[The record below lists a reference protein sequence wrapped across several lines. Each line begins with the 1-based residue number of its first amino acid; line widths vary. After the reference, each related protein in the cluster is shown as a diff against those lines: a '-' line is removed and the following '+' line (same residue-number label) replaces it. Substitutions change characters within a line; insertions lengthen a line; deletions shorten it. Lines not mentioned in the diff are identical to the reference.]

1 MMPLAVPL
9 ENAYIE
15 ILLYLHKHKTKITMS
30 TPPIKINDSLFCLAN
45 DWEKGEHR
53 YSLELSKTEDPKNTI
68 LVVGVNPG
76 GKTDPEEKYIGRTIR
91 RVCNLV
97 IDKGEDDT
105 KYDSALFV
113 NLTPKIAIT
122 PSGLKDSKELQ
133 VPPRDNVEEIKTLI
147 RKRKDHI
154 SNVLF
159 CFGNS
164 FKYGKD
170 NGLFTKVIDA
180 IKEELPLPESKYWCL
195 GISKKGYPIHPLAR
209 IKDKRLTEC
218 SINQDFTFSVKD

>member
-1 MMPLAVPL
+1 
-9 ENAYIE
+9 
-15 ILLYLHKHKTKITMS
+15 MS
-30 TPPIKINDSLFCLAN
+30 TPPIKINDSLFCLDN
-45 DWEKGEHR
+45 DWKKGEHR

-91 RVCNLV
+91 RVCDLV
-97 IDKGEDDT
+97 IDNGKGDT

-122 PSGLKDSKELQ
+122 PSGLKDSEGPQDLPK
-133 VPPRDNVEEIKTLI
+133 DNVEEIKALI
-147 RKRKDHI
+147 QGRKRRI

-170 NGLFTKVIDA
+170 NGLFTKVIDV

-195 GISKKGYPIHPLAR
+195 GISNKGYPIHPLAR
-209 IKDKRLTEC
+209 INKRLTEC
-218 SINQDFTFSVKD
+218 SINQDFTFSMKD

>member
-1 MMPLAVPL
+1 
-9 ENAYIE
+9 
-15 ILLYLHKHKTKITMS
+15 MS
-30 TPPIKINDSLFCLAN
+30 TSPIKINDSLFCLTN
-45 DWEKGEHR
+45 DWEKGKHR

-91 RVCNLV
+91 RVCDLV
-97 IDKGEDDT
+97 IDTGEGDT

-122 PSGLKDSKELQ
+122 PSGLKDSDGPQALQ
-133 VPPRDNVEEIKTLI
+133 KKNIEVI
-147 RKRKDHI
+147 RSQIQERKNRI

-170 NGLFTKVIDA
+170 NGLFTKVIDV

-195 GISKKGYPIHPLAR
+195 GISNKGYPIHPLAH
-209 IKDKRLTEC
+209 IKDMRLREC
-218 SINQDFTFSVKD
+218 SINQDFTFSMKD

>member
-1 MMPLAVPL
+1 
-9 ENAYIE
+9 
-15 ILLYLHKHKTKITMS
+15 MS

-45 DWEKGEHR
+45 DWEKGKHR

-91 RVCNLV
+91 RVCDLV
-97 IDKGEDDT
+97 IDKGEGDT

-113 NLTPKIAIT
+113 NLTPIIAIT

-133 VPPRDNVEEIKTLI
+133 VPPRDNVEEIKALI
-147 RKRKDHI
+147 RKRKDLI

-180 IKEELPLPESKYWCL
+180 IKEELPLPESRYWCL
-195 GISKKGYPIHPLAR
+195 GISNKGYPIHPLAR

-218 SINQDFTFSVKD
+218 SINQDFTFSLKD

>member
-1 MMPLAVPL
+1 
-9 ENAYIE
+9 
-15 ILLYLHKHKTKITMS
+15 MS
-30 TPPIKINDSLFCLAN
+30 TPPIKINDSLFCLDN
-45 DWEKGEHR
+45 DWEKDNYR

-91 RVCNLV
+91 RVCDLV
-97 IDKGEDDT
+97 IDKGEEDT

-122 PSGLKDSKELQ
+122 PSGLKDSEEPLTLQ
-133 VPPRDNVEEIKTLI
+133 EKNIKKIKALI
-147 RKRKDHI
+147 RKDHI

-180 IKEELPLPESKYWCL
+180 IKEESPLPESKYWCL
-195 GISKKGYPIHPLAR
+195 GISKKGYPIHPLAH
-209 IKDKRLTEC
+209 IKDMRLREC
-218 SINQDFTFSVKD
+218 SINQDFTFSMKD

>member
-1 MMPLAVPL
+1 
-9 ENAYIE
+9 
-15 ILLYLHKHKTKITMS
+15 MS
-30 TPPIKINDSLFCLAN
+30 TPPIKINDSLFCLDN

-76 GKTDPEEKYIGRTIR
+76 GKTDPEKKYIGRTIR
-91 RVCNLV
+91 RVCDLV
-97 IDKGEDDT
+97 IDNGEGDT

-122 PSGLKDSKELQ
+122 PSSLKDSDEPQALQKE
-133 VPPRDNVEEIKTLI
+133 NIKVIRSLI
-147 RKRKDHI
+147 QERKNRI

-170 NGLFTKVIDA
+170 NGSFTKVIDA
-180 IKEELPLPESKYWCL
+180 IKEESPLPESKYWCL
-195 GISKKGYPIHPLAR
+195 GISKKGYPIHPLAH
-209 IKDKRLTEC
+209 IKDMRLREC
-218 SINQDFTFSVKD
+218 SINQDFTFSMKD

>member
-1 MMPLAVPL
+1 
-9 ENAYIE
+9 
-15 ILLYLHKHKTKITMS
+15 MS
-30 TPPIKINDSLFCLAN
+30 TPPIKINDSLFCIAN
-45 DWEKGEHR
+45 DWEKGAYR
-53 YSLELSKTEDPKNTI
+53 YSLELSKTENPKNTI

-91 RVCNLV
+91 RVCDLV
-97 IDKGEDDT
+97 IGKGEDDT

-122 PSGLKDSKELQ
+122 PSSLKNYDEPQALQKENIE
-133 VPPRDNVEEIKTLI
+133 VIRSLI
-147 RKRKDHI
+147 QERKNRI

-170 NGLFTKVIDA
+170 NGLFTKVIDV
-180 IKEELPLPESKYWCL
+180 IKGELPLPESKYWCL
-195 GISKKGYPIHPLAR
+195 GISNKGYPIHPLAR

-218 SINQDFTFSVKD
+218 SINHDFTFSLKD

>member
-1 MMPLAVPL
+1 
-9 ENAYIE
+9 
-15 ILLYLHKHKTKITMS
+15 MS
-30 TPPIKINDSLFCLAN
+30 TPPIKINDSLFCLTN
-45 DWEKGEHR
+45 DWKKGKHR

-76 GKTDPEEKYIGRTIR
+76 GKTAPEEKYIGRTIR
-91 RVCNLV
+91 RVCDLV
-97 IDKGEDDT
+97 IGKGEDDT

-113 NLTPKIAIT
+113 NLTPKIALT
-122 PSGLKDSKELQ
+122 PSGLKYSDKPQALQ
-133 VPPRDNVEEIKTLI
+133 KKNIKKIKALI
-147 RKRKDHI
+147 QERKGRI

-170 NGLFTKVIDA
+170 NGSFTKVIDA

-195 GISKKGYPIHPLAR
+195 GISNKGYPIHPLAR

-218 SINQDFTFSVKD
+218 SINQDFTFSLKD

>member
-1 MMPLAVPL
+1 
-9 ENAYIE
+9 
-15 ILLYLHKHKTKITMS
+15 MS
-30 TPPIKINDSLFCLAN
+30 TPPIKINDSLFCLTN
-45 DWEKGEHR
+45 DWEKGKHR

-76 GKTDPEEKYIGRTIR
+76 GRTDPDEKHIGRTIR
-91 RVCNLV
+91 RVCDLV
-97 IDKGEDDT
+97 IDKGEDDP

-133 VPPRDNVEEIKTLI
+133 VPPRDNVEEIKALI

-195 GISKKGYPIHPLAR
+195 GISNKGYPIHPLAH
-209 IKDKRLTEC
+209 IKDMRLTEC
-218 SINQDFTFSVKD
+218 SINQDFTFSLKD

>member
-1 MMPLAVPL
+1 
-9 ENAYIE
+9 
-15 ILLYLHKHKTKITMS
+15 MS
-30 TPPIKINDSLFCLAN
+30 TLPIKINDSLFCLAN
-45 DWEKGEHR
+45 DWKKGKHR
-53 YSLELSKTEDPKNTI
+53 YSLELSKTERPKNTI

-91 RVCNLV
+91 RVCDLV
-97 IDKGEDDT
+97 IDKGEGNT

-113 NLTPKIAIT
+113 NLTPIIAIT
-122 PSGLKDSKELQ
+122 PSGLKDSEKLQ
-133 VPPRDNVEEIKTLI
+133 TLQKKNIEVI
-147 RKRKDHI
+147 RPLIQERKNRI

-180 IKEELPLPESKYWCL
+180 IKEELPLPESRYWCL
-195 GISKKGYPIHPLAR
+195 GISNKGYPIHPLAH
-209 IKDKRLTEC
+209 IKDMRLTEC
-218 SINQDFTFSVKD
+218 SINKDFTFSMKD

>member
-1 MMPLAVPL
+1 
-9 ENAYIE
+9 
-15 ILLYLHKHKTKITMS
+15 MS
-30 TPPIKINDSLFCLAN
+30 TPPVKINDSLFCLAN
-45 DWEKGEHR
+45 DWKKGTYR
-53 YSLELSKTEDPKNTI
+53 YSLELSKTENPKNTI

-76 GKTDPEEKYIGRTIR
+76 GKTDPEENYIGRTIR
-91 RVCNLV
+91 RVCDLV
-97 IDKGEDDT
+97 IDKGEGDT

-113 NLTPKIAIT
+113 NLTPIIAIT

-133 VPPRDNVEEIKTLI
+133 VPPRDNVEEIKALI

-170 NGLFTKVIDA
+170 NGSFTKVIDA

-195 GISKKGYPIHPLAR
+195 GISKKGYPIHPLAH
-209 IKDKRLTEC
+209 IKDMRLTEC
-218 SINQDFTFSVKD
+218 SINQDFTFSLKD

>member
-1 MMPLAVPL
+1 MTLAVPL
-9 ENAYIE
+9 GNAYIE

-30 TPPIKINDSLFCLAN
+30 TAPIKINDSLFCLAN
-45 DWEKGEHR
+45 DWKKGEHR

-91 RVCNLV
+91 RVCDLV
-97 IDKGEDDT
+97 IYNGEGDT

-147 RKRKDHI
+147 RKRKNHI

-170 NGLFTKVIDA
+170 NGSFTKVIDV

>member
-1 MMPLAVPL
+1 
-9 ENAYIE
+9 
-15 ILLYLHKHKTKITMS
+15 MS
-30 TPPIKINDSLFCLAN
+30 TPPIKINDSLFCLTN
-45 DWEKGEHR
+45 DWEKGKHR

-91 RVCNLV
+91 RVCDLV
-97 IDKGEDDT
+97 IDKGEGDT

-133 VPPRDNVEEIKTLI
+133 VPPRDNVEEIKALI
-147 RKRKDHI
+147 RKRKDLI

-195 GISKKGYPIHPLAR
+195 GISNKGYPIHPLAR

-218 SINQDFTFSVKD
+218 SINQDFTFSLKD

>member
-1 MMPLAVPL
+1 
-9 ENAYIE
+9 
-15 ILLYLHKHKTKITMS
+15 MS

-45 DWEKGEHR
+45 DWEKDIYR
-53 YSLELSKTEDPKNTI
+53 YSLELSKTENPKNTI

-91 RVCNLV
+91 RVCDLV
-97 IDKGEDDT
+97 IDNGEGDT

-122 PSGLKDSKELQ
+122 PSSLKYSGEPQDLPK
-133 VPPRDNVEEIKTLI
+133 DNVEEIKALI
-147 RKRKDHI
+147 QERKNRI

-170 NGLFTKVIDA
+170 NGSFTKVIDA
-180 IKEELPLPESKYWCL
+180 IKEELPLLESKYWCL
-195 GISKKGYPIHPLAR
+195 GISKKGYPIHPLAH
-209 IKDKRLTEC
+209 IKDMRLTEC
-218 SINQDFTFSVKD
+218 SINKDFTFSMKD

>member
-1 MMPLAVPL
+1 
-9 ENAYIE
+9 
-15 ILLYLHKHKTKITMS
+15 MS
-30 TPPIKINDSLFCLAN
+30 TSPIKINDSLFCLAN
-45 DWEKGEHR
+45 DWKKGTYR
-53 YSLELSKTEDPKNTI
+53 YSLELSKTENPKNTI

-76 GKTDPEEKYIGRTIR
+76 GKTDPEENYIGRTIR
-91 RVCNLV
+91 RVCDLV
-97 IDKGEDDT
+97 IDKGEGNT

-122 PSGLKDSKELQ
+122 PSSLKDSEELQ
-133 VPPRDNVEEIKTLI
+133 SFQKKNIESIRSLIKGRNER
-147 RKRKDHI
+147 RKGRI

-180 IKEELPLPESKYWCL
+180 IKEELPLSESKYWCL
-195 GISKKGYPIHPLAR
+195 GISNKGYPIHPLAH
-209 IKDKRLTEC
+209 IKDMSLTEC
-218 SINQDFTFSVKD
+218 SINQDFTFSMKD

>member
-1 MMPLAVPL
+1 MALAVSL
-9 ENAYIE
+9 GNAYIE

-30 TPPIKINDSLFCLAN
+30 TAPIKINDSLFCLAN
-45 DWEKGEHR
+45 DWKKGEHR

-91 RVCNLV
+91 RVCDLV
-97 IDKGEDDT
+97 IYNGEGYT

-147 RKRKDHI
+147 RKRKNHI

-170 NGLFTKVIDA
+170 NGSFTKVIDV

>member
-1 MMPLAVPL
+1 
-9 ENAYIE
+9 
-15 ILLYLHKHKTKITMS
+15 MS
-30 TPPIKINDSLFCLAN
+30 TLPIKINDSLFCLAN
-45 DWEKGEHR
+45 DWKKDKYR
-53 YSLELSKTEDPKNTI
+53 YSLELSKTENPKNTI

-91 RVCNLV
+91 RVCDLV
-97 IDKGEDDT
+97 IDNGEGDT

-122 PSGLKDSKELQ
+122 PSGLKDSEGPQDLPK
-133 VPPRDNVEEIKTLI
+133 DNVEEIKALI
-147 RKRKDHI
+147 QGRKGRI

-170 NGLFTKVIDA
+170 NGSFTKVIDT

-195 GISKKGYPIHPLAR
+195 GISNKGYPIHPLAR
-209 IKDKRLTEC
+209 IKDKRLSEC
-218 SINQDFTFSVKD
+218 SINQDFTFSLKD

>member
-1 MMPLAVPL
+1 MTLAVPL
-9 ENAYIE
+9 GNAYIE

-30 TPPIKINDSLFCLAN
+30 TAPIKINDSLFCLAN
-45 DWEKGEHR
+45 DWKKGEHR

-91 RVCNLV
+91 RVCDLV
-97 IDKGEDDT
+97 IYIGEGDT

-147 RKRKDHI
+147 RKRKNHI

-170 NGLFTKVIDA
+170 NGSFTKVIDV

>member
-1 MMPLAVPL
+1 
-9 ENAYIE
+9 
-15 ILLYLHKHKTKITMS
+15 MS
-30 TPPIKINDSLFCLAN
+30 TSPIKINDSLFCLAN

-53 YSLELSKTEDPKNTI
+53 YYLELSKTEDPKNTI

-76 GKTDPEEKYIGRTIR
+76 GKTDPEEKHIGRTIR
-91 RVCNLV
+91 RVCDLV
-97 IDKGEDDT
+97 IDKGEGNT

-122 PSGLKDSKELQ
+122 PSSLKNSDEPQALQKE
-133 VPPRDNVEEIKTLI
+133 NIKVIRSLI
-147 RKRKDHI
+147 QKRKNRI

-180 IKEELPLPESKYWCL
+180 IKEKLPQPESKYWCL
-195 GISKKGYPIHPLAR
+195 GISNKGYPIHPLAR

-218 SINQDFTFSVKD
+218 SINQDFTFSMKD

>member
-1 MMPLAVPL
+1 
-9 ENAYIE
+9 
-15 ILLYLHKHKTKITMS
+15 MS
-30 TPPIKINDSLFCLAN
+30 TPPIKINDSLFCLDN
-45 DWEKGEHR
+45 DWEKDNYR

-91 RVCNLV
+91 RVCDLV
-97 IDKGEDDT
+97 IDKGDGDT

-122 PSGLKDSKELQ
+122 PSGLKDSDELQ

-195 GISKKGYPIHPLAR
+195 GISNKGYPIHPLAR

-218 SINQDFTFSVKD
+218 SINQDFTFSLKD

>member
-1 MMPLAVPL
+1 
-9 ENAYIE
+9 
-15 ILLYLHKHKTKITMS
+15 MS
-30 TPPIKINDSLFCLAN
+30 TPPIKINDSLFCLTN
-45 DWEKGEHR
+45 DWGKGKHR

-68 LVVGVNPG
+68 LVIGVNPG

-91 RVCNLV
+91 RVCDLV
-97 IDKGEDDT
+97 IGKGEDDP

-195 GISKKGYPIHPLAR
+195 GISNKGYPIHPLAH
-209 IKDKRLTEC
+209 IKDMRLREC
-218 SINQDFTFSVKD
+218 SINQDFTFSMKD

>member
-1 MMPLAVPL
+1 
-9 ENAYIE
+9 
-15 ILLYLHKHKTKITMS
+15 MS
-30 TPPIKINDSLFCLAN
+30 TSPIKINDSLLCLAN

-53 YSLELSKTEDPKNTI
+53 YYLELSKTEDPKNTI

-76 GKTDPEEKYIGRTIR
+76 GKTDPDEKHIGRTIR
-91 RVCNLV
+91 RVCDLV
-97 IDKGEDDT
+97 IDTGEGDP

-113 NLTPKIAIT
+113 NLTPKIALT
-122 PSGLKDSKELQ
+122 PSSLKDSDEPQALQKE
-133 VPPRDNVEEIKTLI
+133 NIKKIKALI
-147 RKRKDHI
+147 QGRKGRI

-170 NGLFTKVIDA
+170 NGSFNKVIDA

-218 SINQDFTFSVKD
+218 SINQDFTFSLKD

>member
-1 MMPLAVPL
+1 
-9 ENAYIE
+9 
-15 ILLYLHKHKTKITMS
+15 MS
-30 TPPIKINDSLFCLAN
+30 TSPIKINDSLFCLAN
-45 DWEKGEHR
+45 YWKKGEHR
-53 YSLELSKTEDPKNTI
+53 YYLELSKTEDPKNTI

-76 GKTDPEEKYIGRTIR
+76 GKTDPDEKHIGRTIR
-91 RVCNLV
+91 RVCDLV
-97 IDKGEDDT
+97 IGKGEDDT

-122 PSGLKDSKELQ
+122 PSSLKNSDEPQALQKENIE
-133 VPPRDNVEEIKTLI
+133 VI
-147 RKRKDHI
+147 RSQIQKRKNRI

-170 NGLFTKVIDA
+170 NGSFNKVIDA

-218 SINQDFTFSVKD
+218 SINQDFTFSLKD

>member
-1 MMPLAVPL
+1 
-9 ENAYIE
+9 
-15 ILLYLHKHKTKITMS
+15 MS
-30 TPPIKINDSLFCLAN
+30 TPPIKINDSLFCLDN
-45 DWEKGEHR
+45 DWEKGKHR

-91 RVCNLV
+91 RVCDLV
-97 IDKGEDDT
+97 IDKGEGDT

-113 NLTPKIAIT
+113 NLTPIIAIT
-122 PSGLKDSKELQ
+122 PSGLKNSKELQ
-133 VPPRDNVEEIKTLI
+133 VPPRDNVEEIKALI
-147 RKRKDHI
+147 RKRKDLI

-180 IKEELPLPESKYWCL
+180 IKEELPLPESRYWCL
-195 GISKKGYPIHPLAR
+195 GISNKGYPTHPLAR
-209 IKDKRLTEC
+209 IKDKRLREC
-218 SINQDFTFSVKD
+218 SINQDFTFSKKD

>member
-1 MMPLAVPL
+1 MRGRVPP
-9 ENAYIE
+9 IE
-15 ILLYLHKHKTKITMS
+15 ISLYLQKQKTKITMS
-30 TPPIKINDSLFCLAN
+30 TPPIKINDSLFCLTN
-45 DWEKGEHR
+45 DWEKGKHR

-91 RVCNLV
+91 RVCDWV
-97 IDKGEDDT
+97 IDKGEGDT

-133 VPPRDNVEEIKTLI
+133 VPPRDNVEEIKALI
-147 RKRKDHI
+147 RKRKDLI

-195 GISKKGYPIHPLAR
+195 GISNKGYPIHPLAR

-218 SINQDFTFSVKD
+218 SINQDFTFSLKD

>member
-1 MMPLAVPL
+1 
-9 ENAYIE
+9 
-15 ILLYLHKHKTKITMS
+15 MS
-30 TPPIKINDSLFCLAN
+30 TLHIRINDSLFCLAN
-45 DWEKGEHR
+45 DWKKGTYR
-53 YSLELSKTEDPKNTI
+53 YSLELSKTENPKNTI

-76 GKTDPEEKYIGRTIR
+76 GKTDPEEKYIGRT
-91 RVCNLV
+91 VCRICDLV
-97 IDKGEDDT
+97 IDKGEGNA

-122 PSGLKDSKELQ
+122 PSSLKDSDEPQALQKENID
-133 VPPRDNVEEIKTLI
+133 VIRSLI
-147 RKRKDHI
+147 QERKNRI

-195 GISKKGYPIHPLAR
+195 GISNKGYPIHPLAH
-209 IKDKRLTEC
+209 IKDMRLTEC
-218 SINQDFTFSVKD
+218 SINQDFTFSLKD

>member
-1 MMPLAVPL
+1 
-9 ENAYIE
+9 
-15 ILLYLHKHKTKITMS
+15 MS

-45 DWEKGEHR
+45 DWKKGKHR

-91 RVCNLV
+91 RVCDLV
-97 IDKGEDDT
+97 IDKGEGDT

-133 VPPRDNVEEIKTLI
+133 VPPRDNVEIIKSLI
-147 RKRKDHI
+147 QKRKNRI

-218 SINQDFTFSVKD
+218 SINQDFTFSLKD

>member
-1 MMPLAVPL
+1 
-9 ENAYIE
+9 
-15 ILLYLHKHKTKITMS
+15 MS

-45 DWEKGEHR
+45 DWEKGKHR

-68 LVVGVNPG
+68 LVVGGNPG
-76 GKTDPEEKYIGRTIR
+76 GKTDPEKKYIGRTIR
-91 RVCNLV
+91 RVCDLV
-97 IDKGEDDT
+97 IDNGEGDT

-113 NLTPKIAIT
+113 NLTPIIAIT

-133 VPPRDNVEEIKTLI
+133 VPPRDNVEEIKALI
-147 RKRKDHI
+147 RKRKDLI

-180 IKEELPLPESKYWCL
+180 IKEELPLPESRYWCL
-195 GISKKGYPIHPLAR
+195 GMSKKGYPIHPLAR

-218 SINQDFTFSVKD
+218 SINQDFTFSLKD

>member
-1 MMPLAVPL
+1 
-9 ENAYIE
+9 
-15 ILLYLHKHKTKITMS
+15 MS

-45 DWEKGEHR
+45 DWEKGAYR
-53 YSLELSKTEDPKNTI
+53 YSLELSKTENPKNTI

-91 RVCNLV
+91 RVCDLV
-97 IDKGEDDT
+97 IDKGEDDP

-122 PSGLKDSKELQ
+122 PSSLKDSEGPQDLPK
-133 VPPRDNVEEIKTLI
+133 DNVEKIKALI
-147 RKRKDHI
+147 QERKNRI

-164 FKYGKD
+164 FKYGKG
-170 NGLFTKVIDA
+170 NSLFTKVIDA

-195 GISKKGYPIHPLAR
+195 GISNKGYPIHPLAR

-218 SINQDFTFSVKD
+218 SINQNFTFSLKD

>member
-1 MMPLAVPL
+1 
-9 ENAYIE
+9 
-15 ILLYLHKHKTKITMS
+15 MS
-30 TPPIKINDSLFCLAN
+30 TPPIKINDSLFCLDN
-45 DWEKGEHR
+45 DWKKGEHR

-91 RVCNLV
+91 RVCDLV
-97 IDKGEDDT
+97 IDKGEGDT

-113 NLTPKIAIT
+113 NLTPIIAIT

-133 VPPRDNVEEIKTLI
+133 VPPRDNVEEIKALI
-147 RKRKDHI
+147 RKRKDLI

-195 GISKKGYPIHPLAR
+195 GISNKGYPIHPLTH
-209 IKDKRLTEC
+209 IKDMRLREC
-218 SINQDFTFSVKD
+218 SINQDFTFSMKD

>member
-1 MMPLAVPL
+1 
-9 ENAYIE
+9 
-15 ILLYLHKHKTKITMS
+15 MS
-30 TPPIKINDSLFCLAN
+30 TPPIKINDSLFCIAN
-45 DWEKGEHR
+45 DWEKGAYR
-53 YSLELSKTEDPKNTI
+53 YSLELSKTENPKNTI

-91 RVCNLV
+91 RVCDLV
-97 IDKGEDDT
+97 IDKGEGDT

-133 VPPRDNVEEIKTLI
+133 ALQKENIEVIKSHI
-147 RKRKDHI
+147 QERKNRI

-195 GISKKGYPIHPLAR
+195 GISKKGSPIHPLAH
-209 IKDKRLTEC
+209 IKDMRLTEY
-218 SINQDFTFSVKD
+218 SINQDFTFSMKD

>member
-1 MMPLAVPL
+1 
-9 ENAYIE
+9 
-15 ILLYLHKHKTKITMS
+15 MS
-30 TPPIKINDSLFCLAN
+30 TPPIKINDSLFCLTN
-45 DWEKGEHR
+45 DWEKGKHR

-76 GKTDPEEKYIGRTIR
+76 GRTDPDEKHIGRTIR
-91 RVCNLV
+91 RVCDLV
-97 IDKGEDDT
+97 IGKGEDDP

-170 NGLFTKVIDA
+170 NGLFTKVIDV

-195 GISKKGYPIHPLAR
+195 GISNKGYPIHPLAH
-209 IKDKRLTEC
+209 IKDMRLTEC
-218 SINQDFTFSVKD
+218 SINQDFTFFIKD

>member
-1 MMPLAVPL
+1 
-9 ENAYIE
+9 
-15 ILLYLHKHKTKITMS
+15 MS

-45 DWEKGEHR
+45 DWKKGEHR
-53 YSLELSKTEDPKNTI
+53 YYLELSKTEDPKNTI

-76 GKTDPEEKYIGRTIR
+76 GKTDPDEKHIGRTIS
-91 RVCNLV
+91 RVCDLV
-97 IDKGEDDT
+97 IGKGEDDT

-113 NLTPKIAIT
+113 NLTPKITIT
-122 PSGLKDSKELQ
+122 PSGLKDSDEPQALQKENIE
-133 VPPRDNVEEIKTLI
+133 VI
-147 RKRKDHI
+147 RSQIQERKNRI

-195 GISKKGYPIHPLAR
+195 GISKKGCPIHPLAR

-218 SINQDFTFSVKD
+218 SINQDFTFSLKD